1 MINPEENVAQEGISS
16 GGIMLPQGESEF
28 TRDSEDKNFVKVIMD
43 DEHNKAFIAEMNE
56 KLKACATEQDED
68 KLKTMFK
75 NMTGVDFDTICPPDL
90 ESNPDVTSEN
100 YLHVEDN
107 DTDENKPDPKLT
119 TSETPAI
126 FPEFKDETE
135 SSKVSSE
142 NDTSVREVPVSE
154 EDEQAERDK
163 EYHNK
168 TLEQLDDYLVNPEK
182 LRFTDDEIKDMQ
194 KLGAFDRDTIA
205 MFSKQINEDVDA
217 IISGAGNPMSPYYT
231 EEARRN
237 AIKDTLE
244 IKVRAQE
251 ALDAAKDFVDS
262 GGVETVFKTKYPEY
276 SSRGPAWI
284 LESFA
289 KYLNDRMSTDEA
301 KSFLYREINNQKKI
315 QSILDNAASYIF
327 KGMLTSN
334 NTQYTIGSFIG
345 GILRWNKSRLAL
357 LTGITEEEVT
367 VERFSS
373 LVLIFI
379 VLFIRQWYKKY
390 TPDIQS
396 SSLERRLFY
405 QFVQDN
411 ANPLTLTGEKTEWL
425 DDAWNKVWEICAI
438 ISNESTAALK
448 AAATSKS

>member
-1 MINPEENVAQEGISS
+1 MINPEKNVESEEIPA

-28 TRDSEDKNFVKVIMD
+28 TRESEDKNFVKIIMD
-43 DEHNKAFIAEMNE
+43 DEHNKAFITEMNE
-56 KLKACATEQDED
+56 KLKACATEQDEE

-75 NMTGVDFDTICPPDL
+75 NMTGVDFDTICPPEPL
-90 ESNPDVTSEN
+90 PNPEVTNEN
-100 YLHVEDN
+100 YLHVENNGSDKN
-107 DTDENKPDPKLT
+107 EPPPEPTIT
-119 TSETPAI
+119 TPSGV
-126 FPEFKDETE
+126 FPEFKDETKQSE
-135 SSKVSSE
+135 SSPNESS
-142 NDTSVREVPVSE
+142 VVEVPASE
-154 EDEQAERDK
+154 ADEQAERDK
-163 EYHNK
+163 EYHVK
-168 TLEQLDDYLVNPEK
+168 TLEQLDDYLANPEK

-276 SSRGPAWI
+276 ASRGPAWV

-289 KYLNDRMSTDEA
+289 KYLDDRMATDESKA
-301 KSFLYREINNQKKI
+301 FLYREINNQKKI
-315 QSILDNAASYIF
+315 QSILDNASSYIF

-345 GILRWNKSRLAL
+345 GILRWNKGRLAL
-357 LTGITEEEVT
+357 LTGIKEEEVT
-367 VERFSS
+367 IERFSS

-390 TPDIQS
+390 TPDIQN

-411 ANPLTLTGEKTEWL
+411 ANPLLLTGEKTELL
-425 DDAWNKVWEICAI
+425 DTAWNKVWELCAI
-438 ISNESTAALK
+438 ISNESTAILK
-448 AAATSKS
+448 AAAKS